1 MANQKMQELLKG
13 KKKNFDINFYQSY
26 ISDLYSEINQ
36 KRQFIDIYG
45 YLHRNVGYLGKS
57 ISKDGND
64 FSKFILP
71 ISWLFSLST
80 NLNIKLQDAF
90 IRQYPGICPYCL
102 ERHCVCF
109 KTGKTPLRSIPA
121 YEMQEEMYFK
131 REEFQNSRELFN
143 FDKAVNLINDI
154 FSVNEVIWK
163 IAGEYHHMFKIHQEV
178 AEVHE
183 AYGNFKK
190 AEEEK
195 LSDTNKLLD
204 VVNDEIADVF
214 AWILGAWSIKYPG
227 KSLDSAFIDYYLYD
241 CPVCGAM
248 PCKCGLRD
256 MRPST
261 LIDFDQLKIVREKL
275 IKLNETLPNHQEE
288 ISELIK
294 SYENALNTRKT
305 TTATVALSQSQEKL
319 EELERKI
326 STIGGNSHSSLSISE
341 IIEIINTTL
350 KFGGPSRFPPVSYI
364 HVENMS
370 HSRIQQSTSDSNQV
384 FNFSSENKKEIVEL
398 ISEIKQHID
407 ELNLSLQDKSE
418 AKADVETIET
428 QIASPKPKSAIIRES
443 LLSLKTIFEGIAGNV
458 VADLLLKKMT
468 GLL

>member
-1 MANQKMQELLKG
+1 MAKQKMKEFLKG
-13 KKKNFDINFYQSY
+13 KKDFDIDFYQRY

-36 KRQFIDIYG
+36 KRQFVDIYG

-80 NLNIKLQDAF
+80 NLNIKIQDAF

-109 KTGKTPLRSIPA
+109 KTGKTPLRPIPA

-131 REEFQNSRELFN
+131 REEFQHSRDLFN
-143 FDKAVNLINDI
+143 LDKAVNLINDI

-195 LSDTNKLLD
+195 LSDTNKFLD
-204 VVNDEIADVF
+204 VVKDEIADVF

-227 KSLDSAFIDYYLYD
+227 KSLDNAFIDYYLYD
-241 CPVCGAM
+241 CPVCKSM

-256 MRPST
+256 SRPAT
-261 LIDFDQLKIVREKL
+261 LIDFDQLKIVKEKL
-275 IKLNETLPNHQEE
+275 IELNETLPNHQEE

-305 TTATVALSQSQEKL
+305 ATATVALSQSQEKL

-326 STIGGNSHSSLSISE
+326 SAIGENSKNSSSING
-341 IIEIINTTL
+341 IIDIINTTL
-350 KFGGPSRFPPVSYI
+350 KFGGPSRFPPVNYI
-364 HVENMS
+364 HVESMS
-370 HSRIQQSTSDSNQV
+370 HSQIQQSTSNSDQV
-384 FNFSSENKKEIVEL
+384 LNFSSENQKAIVKL
-398 ISEIKQHID
+398 ISEIKQQID
-407 ELNLSLQDKSE
+407 KLELSLEEKNE

-428 QIASPKPKSAIIRES
+428 QMASPKPKPNIIKES
-443 LLSLKTIFEGIAGNV
+443 LLSLKTVLEGVAGNV
-458 VADLLLKKMT
+458 IAEMLLKKMA
-468 GLL
+468 GLF